1 MNSAERGTIHVWRG
15 SLDQE
20 PEVHRR
26 LDALLSDDERERA
39 GRFRFDRDR
48 ARYVVGRGLLR
59 LLLGRYVDVDAAELR
74 FVYGRHGSPR
84 SLGGGPHFN
93 LAHSGATALYA
104 FSSAHSSASMWS
116 SCDPT
121 SPTTGSRS
129 ASSRPCEVETLRAL
143 RNEDR
148 AQAFLTCWTR
158 KEAFLKARGDGLML
172 ALDSFDVTLAPGEP
186 AALLRTGWSPRERS
200 RWKLVDLSDLERG
213 QVAALAAPAT
223 NWEHVCRGHRHQHR
237 RFQLSKERGMST
249 RAPRARAAVSAEC
262 AGSKSRRPA

>member
-1 MNSAERGTIHVWRG
+1 MNSAEPIQSIAPPRCTVSPTLERGIIHVWRG

-26 LDALLSDDERERA
+26 LDALLSGDERERA
-39 GRFRFDRDR
+39 RRFRFDRDR

-59 LLLGRYVDVDAAELR
+59 LLLGRYVDVDAAALR
-74 FVYGRHGSPR
+74 FGYGPHGKPAL
-84 SLGGGPHFN
+84 LGGGPHFN

-104 FSSAHSSASMWS
+104 FSSSSQLGVDVELMQPDFTDDGIAERFF
-116 SCDPT
+116 
-121 SPTTGSRS
+121 SPL
-129 ASSRPCEVETLRAL
+129 EVETLRAL

-158 KEAFLKARGDGLML
+158 KEAFLKARGDGLTL

-186 AALLRTGWSPRERS
+186 PALLRTGWSPRERF
-200 RWKLVDLSDLERG
+200 RWKLVDLSDLEQG

-223 NWEHVCRGHRHQHR
+223 NWEHVCHDIDIDTVV
-237 RFQLSKERGMST
+237 FN
-249 RAPRARAAVSAEC
+249 
-262 AGSKSRRPA
+262 